1 MSEDKTSKAET
12 IARSVEKI
20 SDSKGLAE
28 IGKGLG
34 AGLTAFAV
42 AFGVVGFYLAIMA
55 GSKWDGHLSPPPKC
69 FELQEISGKV
79 FKVNSCTGEITE
91 YETPKEIQ
99 KETHNK

>member
-1 MSEDKTSKAET
+1 MTEEKTSKAEA
-12 IARSVEKI
+12 IAKSVEKI

-34 AGLTAFAV
+34 AGLTAFAI

-55 GSKWDGHLSPPPKC
+55 GSKWDGHLSPPTKC

-79 FKVNSCTGEITE
+79 FKVNSCTGEIIE
-91 YETPKEIQ
+91 YEPPKKVQE
-99 KETHNK
+99 